1 MIKKG
6 LEDTLEILQW
16 YNLGA
21 TYIIN
26 LSNVGKKR
34 TWTRQMKKKKKEA
47 FHIWSVINLNEL
59 YSRRIVSACLSSER
73 LKFLQ
78 FRKFFFI
85 SVEFC

>member
-1 MIKKG
+1 MINKG

-26 LSNVGKKR
+26 FSIVGKKELEHLR
-34 TWTRQMKKKKKEA
+34 WKKKEA

-78 FRKFFFI
+78 FRKFFCI

>member
-26 LSNVGKKR
+26 LSIVGKKELG
-34 TWTRQMKKKKKEA
+34 QMKKKEKKLFTFEA
-47 FHIWSVINLNEL
+47 SLT
-59 YSRRIVSACLSSER
+59 
-73 LKFLQ
+73 
-78 FRKFFFI
+78 
-85 SVEFC
+85 

>member
-1 MIKKG
+1 MIKEG

-21 TYIIN
+21 TYTIN
-26 LSNVGKKR
+26 LSNVGKKELEHVR
-34 TWTRQMKKKKKEA
+34 WKKKKEA

-78 FRKFFFI
+78 FRKFFCI